1 METWAEAKCS
11 TWSLNRTLSKE
22 LRVVPWLGTDNPRIG
37 SGREQN

>member
-22 LRVVPWLGTDNPRIG
+22 LRVVPWLGTDNLRIG